1 MRDYIYCYSN
11 GVLVNRFNICDQK
24 ELDTVESNI
33 TSVKLV
39 QADKLEKIFRDNGFT
54 FNGLKAL
61 HRYLFEDIYYW
72 AGCPRRIDIEKPERV
87 LNGLSVQYSHHK
99 NIAKDIEQCIE
110 ALNRIQ
116 WNTLDLDGKAH
127 KFTRLIAAL
136 WQVHPFREGNTR
148 TVITFAC
155 EYAKQHGFPMDKS
168 LLAEHPK
175 YVRESLVM
183 ASIGEYSEYKYL
195 ERIFK
200 DSIQREQMELEQHTA
215 AKDEKELIIGE

>member
-61 HRYLFEDIYYW
+61 YRYLFEDIYYW
-72 AGCPRRIDIEKPERV
+72 AGCTRRIDIEKPERV

-99 NIAKDIEQCIE
+99 NIA
-110 ALNRIQ
+110 
-116 WNTLDLDGKAH
+116 NTICCCNMVSPLYVVLLRNSG
-127 KFTRLIAAL
+127 INIS
-136 WQVHPFREGNTR
+136 PFAYLC
-148 TVITFAC
+148 FLC
-155 EYAKQHGFPMDKS
+155 S
-168 LLAEHPK
+168 LFFLC
-175 YVRESLVM
+175 
-183 ASIGEYSEYKYL
+183 
-195 ERIFK
+195 
-200 DSIQREQMELEQHTA
+200 
-215 AKDEKELIIGE
+215 